1 MKKISHEVKVGA
13 VALITI
19 AAFIW
24 LYSFLKGS
32 ELFTRTDTY
41 HIVYHDIS
49 GLKESSPVEINGYQ
63 AGIVQDIRLI
73 NDGTGRLCRRNIC
86 RQGI

>member
-24 LYSFLKGS
+24 LFSFLKGC

-41 HIVYHDIS
+41 HIVY
-49 GLKESSPVEINGYQ
+49 
-63 AGIVQDIRLI
+63 
-73 NDGTGRLCRRNIC
+73 RNM
-86 RQGI
+86 RALRNRAPWR